1 MKSAKLLTVHGPN
14 VSVVV
19 DYADTVRA
27 SLTTRTMLLKFDKIS
42 LAVKN
47 VTYIR

>member
-1 MKSAKLLTVHGPN
+1 MMCPHIVFNYEYVDMKSAKLLTVHGPN

-27 SLTTRTMLLKFDKIS
+27 
-42 LAVKN
+42 
-47 VTYIR
+47 